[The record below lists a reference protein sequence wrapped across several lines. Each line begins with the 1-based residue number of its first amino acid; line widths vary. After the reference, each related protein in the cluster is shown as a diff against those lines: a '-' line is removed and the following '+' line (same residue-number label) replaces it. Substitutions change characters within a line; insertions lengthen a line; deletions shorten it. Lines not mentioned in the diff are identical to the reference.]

1 MEATRLVEIK
11 VPEDLWPRR
20 GGWTG
25 RLVRAARPGD
35 IVDKGSVV
43 AEVEIEKAVL
53 EIEAPVTGRVVWSL
67 EEGSEVSPGTV
78 LLRVEPLGGEAED
91 KG

>member
-1 MEATRLVEIK
+1 MEASRLVEVK

-20 GGWTG
+20 GGWKG
-25 RLVRAARPGD
+25 RLVRAAKPGEL
-35 IVDKGSVV
+35 VSKGSVV

-67 EEGSEVSPGTV
+67 EEGSVVGPGSV
-78 LLRVEPLGGEAED
+78 LLKVEPLGGEA
-91 KG
+91 